1 MAAYGAARLA
11 YLGFNNL
18 KHQDVLKPP
27 LVKEIINKDKNTK
40 SILQDR
46 FDSWKKYY
54 VK

>member
-18 KHQDVLKPP
+18 KHEDVLKPP
-27 LVKEIINKDKNTK
+27 SVKKIIEKNN
-40 SILQDR
+40 SISPLLQDR
-46 FDSWKKYY
+46 FAQWKSHY

>member
-27 LVKEIINKDKNTK
+27 LVKEIIKKNNNIK
-40 SILQDR
+40 SILKDR
-46 FDSWKKYY
+46 FDGWKKFY